1 MKNIKIIS
9 IFIILFSLLK
19 TEILLAD
26 RLLVG
31 LDLTGNAYN
40 REDVKDDS
48 LQRIKQ
54 CKPDQILTEKTGN
67 FETDEC
73 GGSEPDEGFSA
84 KGKPNVSLEIN
95 LGKPSTGWGLMFLLK
110 PSNQNKTKLINFPND
125 NETAEL
131 SHDLR
136 FVGIPITYTWGDP
149 ELGKNGGWA
158 IRLGLGPA
166 IQYYDPLIIKTNN
179 KKIIKRGTEGGG
191 GYFFFSW
198 DWGRFSL
205 IWAQLLSGGGIVID
219 EIKNNNGEPVKI
231 STSFA
236 STSFNY
242 SWYF

>member
-31 LDLTGNAYN
+31 LDVTGNAYN

-110 PSNQNKTKLINFPND
+110 PSNQNKTKLIIGLIIVVAALGYFSFLAFQSGTVYYYTVGEIKERGPTLD
-125 NETAEL
+125 DKLVRVSGKLEPESFLREEL
-131 SHDLR
+131 STL
-136 FVGIPITYTWGDP
+136 
-149 ELGKNGGWA
+149 A
-158 IRLGLGPA
+158 
-166 IQYYDPLIIKTNN
+166 
-179 KKIIKRGTEGGG
+179 
-191 GYFFFSW
+191 
-198 DWGRFSL
+198 RFSL
-205 IWAQLLSGGGIVID
+205 TDGPNTLPASYDGVLPGLFFNEHSDIILEGHYRSDGSFSSENVIVKCPSKYIA
-219 EIKNNNGEPVKI
+219 EN
-231 STSFA
+231 
-236 STSFNY
+236 
-242 SWYF
+242 